1 MVTANYVGE
10 ELYQVLLQQLV
21 PRLQT
26 NSLWFAA
33 ERKELSMHSLEKQRQ
48 AGPRPEDAN
57 TTEGIMVSTDLSLTM
72 CQAPFSRLWGGVG
85 ESRLPRHRIAE

>member
-33 ERKELSMHSLEKQRQ
+33 ERKELSIHSLEKQHQ
-48 AGPRPEDAN
+48 AGPRLEDAD
-57 TTEGIMVSTDLSLTM
+57 TTEGITVSTDLSLTM
-72 CQAPFSRLWGGVG
+72 C
-85 ESRLPRHRIAE
+85 

>member
-21 PRLQT
+21 PCLQT

-33 ERKELSMHSLEKQRQ
+33 ERKELSIHSLEKQHQ
-48 AGPRPEDAN
+48 AGPRPEDED
-57 TTEGIMVSTDLSLTM
+57 TTEGIMASTDLSLTM
-72 CQAPFSRLWGGVG
+72 CQAPFSRLWVCVG
-85 ESRLPRHRIAE
+85 ESRLPRHRIVE